1 MDISRYLREND
12 NDEVRQEHLERLL
25 AGKEVWNAWA
35 EDVLATLLVN
45 GHDAEEYIINLSSQD
60 FKSSK
65 VVELD
70 FSNYIFPLPVSFEG
84 SVFTFPCTF
93 RSSVFKF
100 DARFMYCSFS
110 SHVDF
115 DSSSFQGNADFRMCE
130 FFGKTFFMATEFL
143 SGAYFSSC
151 RFGGIVSFSQAKLI
165 KNSVIDF
172 RQTVFNN
179 MPLLDQFFV
188 DDLHASFF
196 NLENSSKF
204 RALKQIAQANN
215 NHWLEVQYQALE
227 LRCARALSS
236 DSLTFLQRIQ
246 HLWRHFPNYAFD
258 WLSGYGVSIKKPI
271 RAWLL
276 VTVLCCLVQYG
287 SVKNKVAPYYHFCST
302 SLVCKVSDRSNT
314 TPVSWN
320 EALQF
325 HFSPSI
331 PSFLNDNFYLK
342 ELRQNYY
349 KDGRIPAL
357 SRFVRLIQS
366 LMTYVCLFLVGL
378 ALRNR
383 FKL

>member
-1 MDISRYLREND
+1 MIEGNVLFLDSSFKYLM
-12 NDEVRQEHLERLL
+12 
-25 AGKEVWNAWA
+25 
-35 EDVLATLLVN
+35 LV
-45 GHDAEEYIINLSSQD
+45 
-60 FKSSK
+60 
-65 VVELD
+65 
-70 FSNYIFPLPVSFEG
+70 SNQFTNFVSFG
-84 SVFTFPCTF
+84 DMTQHPAGA
-93 RSSVFKF
+93 
-100 DARFMYCSFS
+100 DCSFFNTVFS

-115 DSSSFQGNADFRMCE
+115 IGFVPNNKE
-130 FFGKTFFMATEFL
+130 
-143 SGAYFSSC
+143 
-151 RFGGIVSFSQAKLI
+151 
-165 KNSVIDF
+165 SVDF
-172 RQTVFNN
+172 RQTTFKKKPIIDSFPLEFSQDVF
-179 MPLLDQFFV
+179 L
-188 DDLHASFF
+188 
-196 NLENSSKF
+196 LENEGIF
-204 RALKQIAQANN
+204 RTLKQIAQANN

-227 LRCARALSS
+227 LRCARALPP
-236 DSLTFLQRIQ
+236 DSLTFLQKIQ
-246 HLWRHFPNYAFD
+246 HVWRHLPNYAFD

-276 VTVLCCLVQYG
+276 VTFLCCLVQYG
-287 SVKNKVAPYYHFCST
+287 SVKNKVPPYYHFCST